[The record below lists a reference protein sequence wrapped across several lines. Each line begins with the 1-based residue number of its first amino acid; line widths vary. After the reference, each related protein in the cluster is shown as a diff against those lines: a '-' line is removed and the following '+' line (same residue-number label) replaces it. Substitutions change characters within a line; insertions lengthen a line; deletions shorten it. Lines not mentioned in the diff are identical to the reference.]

1 MRHERKSWGL
11 FLEDV
16 FLFPRFENCPAPD
29 RLWVICFLIRAI
41 IQLYCPPEPGQSW
54 WQSDKLQFSSSPV
67 INVTPHHYFS
77 FQGRKPFTLTAILLM
92 LFEKKCFG
100 FCILPQHRWSLMSPA
115 HYPRWAAP
123 APAPCQIDTIY
134 GRMLI
139 GTTRLFVNGAFC
151 INQLTVGRGQQKLRK
166 AMEISSKTSS
176 KGRKSW
182 MWKLMVK
189 PGALWDVLER
199 ACEIICILTIHSQ
212 IQNVFFVKYFLSFK
226 ATFSFFFY

>member
-1 MRHERKSWGL
+1 MCCSKRNTL
-11 FLEDV
+11 DLV
-16 FLFPRFENCPAPD
+16 FF
-29 RLWVICFLIRAI
+29 
-41 IQLYCPPEPGQSW
+41 
-54 WQSDKLQFSSSPV
+54 
-67 INVTPHHYFS
+67 
-77 FQGRKPFTLTAILLM
+77 
-92 LFEKKCFG
+92 
-100 FCILPQHRWSLMSPA
+100 PQHGWSLMSWA

-199 ACEIICILTIHSQ
+199 AREIICILTIHSQ
-212 IQNVFFVKYFLSFK
+212 IQNVYFCKIMFIIQSILFFLLLLKIEDGRLLGGDVKSIKCQMLSRRNVTSLS
-226 ATFSFFFY
+226 ATGHTTIKHQTPDRP